1 MIDISEML
9 CDACLARV
17 ERSLNGETT
26 PHEFL
31 ECLLIVGDES
41 NFERFFCPR
50 CTKKLHQLRSSLRSQ
65 LGPKNEGAGR
75 TARRREGASPEQQS
89 RLERVGN
96 KHKEESA

>member
-1 MIDISEML
+1 MTDISLIL
-9 CDACLARV
+9 CDGCLARV

-50 CTKKLHQLRSSLRSQ
+50 CREKLHQLRVSLLSR
-65 LGPKNEGAGR
+65 LGPK
-75 TARRREGASPEQQS
+75 S
-89 RLERVGN
+89 
-96 KHKEESA
+96 K

>member
-1 MIDISEML
+1 
-9 CDACLARV
+9 V

-50 CTKKLHQLRSSLRSQ
+50 CREKLHQLRVSLLSR
-65 LGPKNEGAGR
+65 LGPK
-75 TARRREGASPEQQS
+75 S
-89 RLERVGN
+89 
-96 KHKEESA
+96 K